1 MTLTLDM
8 TLNYDI
14 VTIGHLKTA
23 IKCLLNVLLLLMNF
37 RNMLFMLLEINF
49 PKIKIAF
56 LRNIFNRKKYL
67 FKRDFVSLEK
77 IYFQNTF
84 VFLMFS
90 WE

>member
-1 MTLTLDM
+1 MDQQQKRSRKLMTLTLDM

-14 VTIGHLKTA
+14 VTSGHLKTA

-56 LRNIFNRKKYL
+56 LRNIFNRKKS
-67 FKRDFVSLEK
+67 F
-77 IYFQNTF
+77 
-84 VFLMFS
+84 
-90 WE
+90 